1 MEVNFNFEE
10 NEEYFPLSFDGLQ
23 IIDNTRN
30 PVIKPLEV
38 TENGEYTVPEGV
50 HGFNPVKV
58 DVSLKDEGYYGGEY
72 SVTPKFENQ
81 TLKTKN
87 KVMGFDVNI
96 KTIPIEKISN
106 SSGGNTVI
114 IGG

>member
-1 MEVNFNFEE
+1 MIEIFVEPIQEV
-10 NEEYFPLSFDGLQ
+10 S
-23 IIDNTRN
+23 IDIESELV
-30 PVIKPLEV
+30 PVGDYE
-38 TENGEYTVPEGV
+38 
-50 HGFNPVKV
+50 H
-58 DVSLKDEGYYGGEY
+58 YGGEY

-87 KVMGFDVNI
+87 KVMDFDVNV
-96 KTIPIEKISN
+96 KTIPLEKVAN

>member
-1 MEVNFNFEE
+1 MIEIFVEPIQE
-10 NEEYFPLSFDGLQ
+10 ISIAIESELV
-23 IIDNTRN
+23 
-30 PVIKPLEV
+30 PVGDYEH
-38 TENGEYTVPEGV
+38 Y
-50 HGFNPVKV
+50 
-58 DVSLKDEGYYGGEY
+58 DGEY

-87 KVMGFDVNI
+87 KVMDFDVDV
-96 KTIPIEKISN
+96 KTIPLEKVAN

>member
-1 MEVNFNFEE
+1 MVNVEVE
-10 NEEYFPLSFDGLQ
+10 
-23 IIDNTRN
+23 IIGSQSVDVEIMGSII
-30 PVIKPLEV
+30 PV
-38 TENGEYTVPEGV
+38 GEYE
-50 HGFNPVKV
+50 HYK
-58 DVSLKDEGYYGGEY
+58 GEY

-87 KVMGFDVNI
+87 KAMDFDVNI
-96 KTIPIEKISN
+96 KTIPLEKVAN

>member
-1 MEVNFNFEE
+1 MT
-10 NEEYFPLSFDGLQ
+10 LSHFQ
-23 IIDNTRN
+23 
-30 PVIKPLEV
+30 
-38 TENGEYTVPEGV
+38 
-50 HGFNPVKV
+50 
-58 DVSLKDEGYYGGEY
+58 
-72 SVTPKFENQ
+72 VTPKFENQ

-87 KVMGFDVNI
+87 KVMDFDVNV

>member
-1 MEVNFNFEE
+1 MVNVEVE
-10 NEEYFPLSFDGLQ
+10 
-23 IIDNTRN
+23 II
-30 PVIKPLEV
+30 
-38 TENGEYTVPEGV
+38 GSQS
-50 HGFNPVKV
+50 V
-58 DVSLKDEGYYGGEY
+58 DVEIMGSVTPVGDYERYDGDY

-87 KVMGFDVNI
+87 KVMDFDVDV
-96 KTIPIEKISN
+96 KTIPIEKVAN

>member
-1 MEVNFNFEE
+1 MIEIFVEPIQEV
-10 NEEYFPLSFDGLQ
+10 S
-23 IIDNTRN
+23 IDIESELV
-30 PVIKPLEV
+30 PVGDYE
-38 TENGEYTVPEGV
+38 
-50 HGFNPVKV
+50 H
-58 DVSLKDEGYYGGEY
+58 YGGEY

-87 KVMGFDVNI
+87 KVMDFDINV
-96 KTIPIEKISN
+96 KTIPLEKVAN

>member
-1 MEVNFNFEE
+1 MVNVEVE
-10 NEEYFPLSFDGLQ
+10 
-23 IIDNTRN
+23 II
-30 PVIKPLEV
+30 
-38 TENGEYTVPEGV
+38 GSQS
-50 HGFNPVKV
+50 V
-58 DVSLKDEGYYGGEY
+58 DVEIMGSVTPVGDYEHYGGEY

-87 KVMGFDVNI
+87 KVMDFDVNI

>member
-1 MEVNFNFEE
+1 MIEVFIETTPE
-10 NEEYFPLSFDGLQ
+10 IGVEIQSELV
-23 IIDNTRN
+23 
-30 PVIKPLEV
+30 PVGDYE
-38 TENGEYTVPEGV
+38 
-50 HGFNPVKV
+50 H
-58 DVSLKDEGYYGGEY
+58 YGGEY

-87 KVMGFDVNI
+87 KVMDFDVNI
-96 KTIPIEKISN
+96 KTIPVEKVSN

>member
-1 MEVNFNFEE
+1 MVNVEVE
-10 NEEYFPLSFDGLQ
+10 
-23 IIDNTRN
+23 II
-30 PVIKPLEV
+30 
-38 TENGEYTVPEGV
+38 GSQS
-50 HGFNPVKV
+50 V
-58 DVSLKDEGYYGGEY
+58 DVEIIGSVTPVGDHERYDGDY

-87 KVMGFDVNI
+87 KVMDFDVDV
-96 KTIPIEKISN
+96 KTIPLEKVAN

>member
-1 MEVNFNFEE
+1 MVNVEVE
-10 NEEYFPLSFDGLQ
+10 
-23 IIDNTRN
+23 II
-30 PVIKPLEV
+30 
-38 TENGEYTVPEGV
+38 GSQS
-50 HGFNPVKV
+50 V
-58 DVSLKDEGYYGGEY
+58 DVEIMGSIVSVGDYEHYGGEY

-87 KVMGFDVNI
+87 KVMDFDVNI
-96 KTIPIEKISN
+96 KTIPVEKVSN

>member
-1 MEVNFNFEE
+1 MKMIEVEIVSQSLVDIE
-10 NEEYFPLSFDGLQ
+10 IEAGKEISVDIMSELV
-23 IIDNTRN
+23 
-30 PVIKPLEV
+30 PV
-38 TENGEYTVPEGV
+38 GEYK
-50 HGFNPVKV
+50 HY
-58 DVSLKDEGYYGGEY
+58 DGEY

-87 KVMGFDVNI
+87 KVMDFDVNV
-96 KTIPIEKISN
+96 KTIPLEKVAN

>member
-1 MEVNFNFEE
+1 MIEIFVEPTQEV
-10 NEEYFPLSFDGLQ
+10 G
-23 IIDNTRN
+23 IDIESELV
-30 PVIKPLEV
+30 PVGDYE
-38 TENGEYTVPEGV
+38 
-50 HGFNPVKV
+50 H
-58 DVSLKDEGYYGGEY
+58 YGGEY

-87 KVMGFDVNI
+87 KVMDFDVNV

>member
-1 MEVNFNFEE
+1 MIEIFVEPLQEV
-10 NEEYFPLSFDGLQ
+10 S
-23 IIDNTRN
+23 IDIESELV
-30 PVIKPLEV
+30 PVGDYE
-38 TENGEYTVPEGV
+38 
-50 HGFNPVKV
+50 H
-58 DVSLKDEGYYGGEY
+58 YGGEY

-87 KVMGFDVNI
+87 KVMDFDVNV
-96 KTIPIEKISN
+96 KTIPLEKVAN

>member
-1 MEVNFNFEE
+1 MVNVEVE
-10 NEEYFPLSFDGLQ
+10 
-23 IIDNTRN
+23 II
-30 PVIKPLEV
+30 
-38 TENGEYTVPEGV
+38 GSQS
-50 HGFNPVKV
+50 V
-58 DVSLKDEGYYGGEY
+58 DVEIMGSVTPVGDYERYDGDY

-87 KVMGFDVNI
+87 KVMDFDVDV
-96 KTIPIEKISN
+96 KTIPLEKVAN

>member
-1 MEVNFNFEE
+1 MIEIFVEPIQE
-10 NEEYFPLSFDGLQ
+10 ISITIESELVPVGDYERYDG
-23 IIDNTRN
+23 D
-30 PVIKPLEV
+30 
-38 TENGEYTVPEGV
+38 
-50 HGFNPVKV
+50 
-58 DVSLKDEGYYGGEY
+58 Y

-87 KVMGFDVNI
+87 KVMDFDVDV
-96 KTIPIEKISN
+96 KTIPLEKVAN

>member
-1 MEVNFNFEE
+1 MIEIFVEPIQE
-10 NEEYFPLSFDGLQ
+10 IGIAIESELVPVGDYERYDG
-23 IIDNTRN
+23 D
-30 PVIKPLEV
+30 
-38 TENGEYTVPEGV
+38 
-50 HGFNPVKV
+50 
-58 DVSLKDEGYYGGEY
+58 Y

-87 KVMGFDVNI
+87 KVMDFDVDV
-96 KTIPIEKISN
+96 KTIPLEKVAN

>member
-1 MEVNFNFEE
+1 MVNVEVE
-10 NEEYFPLSFDGLQ
+10 
-23 IIDNTRN
+23 II
-30 PVIKPLEV
+30 
-38 TENGEYTVPEGV
+38 GSQS
-50 HGFNPVKV
+50 V
-58 DVSLKDEGYYGGEY
+58 DVEIIGSIVPVGDYEHYDGEY

-87 KVMGFDVNI
+87 KVMDFDVNV
-96 KTIPIEKISN
+96 KTIPLEKVAN